1 MCIKNKTRK
10 LIKQTNSTNKT
21 HSNKLVSN
29 NHCHKKRKLCFVS
42 CEGIQ
47 GLAIKQRDRAHRKRH
62 RGVRGKRRN
71 KYIGR
76 QLEGFKQFS
85 EG

>member
-10 LIKQTNSTNKT
+10 LIL
-21 HSNKLVSN
+21 NKLVSN
-29 NHCHKKRKLCFVS
+29 NYCHIKRTLCFVS

-47 GLAIKQRDRAHRKRH
+47 GLAIKQRAQAHRKRH
-62 RGVRGKRRN
+62 RGVRGKRGN

-76 QLEGFKQFS
+76 QLEGFLNGFKQFS